1 MSVDVN
7 KLIADAKARQLEAQ
21 KNAELERKAAAKDKT
36 QSQAAAESKAK
47 ADYAESLKSSLRD
60 YEARLK
66 IFATKIARGDK
77 LDVLEQKEFDKLVKD
92 YNSLDKT
99 INKALKESDRKSNV

>member
-66 IFATKIARGDK
+66 IFATKIAREIGRAH
-77 LDVLEQKEFDKLVKD
+77 V
-92 YNSLDKT
+92 
-99 INKALKESDRKSNV
+99 

>member
-92 YNSLDKT
+92 YNSLDKK
-99 INKALKESDRKSNV
+99 IGRAHV

>member
-47 ADYAESLKSSLRD
+47 EIGRAH
-60 YEARLK
+60 
-66 IFATKIARGDK
+66 
-77 LDVLEQKEFDKLVKD
+77 V
-92 YNSLDKT
+92 
-99 INKALKESDRKSNV
+99 